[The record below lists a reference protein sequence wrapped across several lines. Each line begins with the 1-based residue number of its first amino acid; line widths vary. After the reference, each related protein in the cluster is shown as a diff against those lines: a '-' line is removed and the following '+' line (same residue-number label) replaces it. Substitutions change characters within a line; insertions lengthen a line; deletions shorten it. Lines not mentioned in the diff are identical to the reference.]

1 MRSHGDTHRVSE
13 GTREIPERRALSRR
27 ALLTAATSTAV
38 GLTAA
43 GAIGVPRAHA
53 ITPDIVLDRTARHQ
67 PIDGFGA
74 SFAGSMERVGKDP
87 AFDDTRAEIVD
98 LLFSPETGIGLNI
111 ARMQIGCFS
120 KSQRPGEGNTTIFSH
135 WQEEE
140 GPFNW
145 ASDRSQVWAAQR
157 ALSINPDVTFAATP
171 WSAPYWM
178 KDINSCRG
186 ILDGVEGHLKPD
198 YYDTY
203 GTYLAAYVKHY
214 PIEHGIPIDYLSIQ
228 NEPGVRAS
236 YQGCIW
242 TYEEY
247 AQGLKA
253 VAAELAEEGLSPKLF
268 GSEDGGFWRTKQNI
282 EHLHANAEAWDSLD
296 VVASHSYGV
305 PVQAWKQS
313 MITHGKPFWMT
324 ERTEYGAT
332 YRHALD
338 MAERVFWM
346 LTAHNARAYLY
357 WLGVVYPSRNDLTGP
372 VALIGANEQGEYAP
386 NKKYYMMGHYSKF
399 IGRGHVR
406 IDASGSN
413 DDFLV
418 AAFTNPAARRAVTVI
433 INRGASSVTKTI
445 GGLEGRALHQY
456 RTSEAENLRKLRT
469 IRITEDGQAT
479 VTVPR
484 DSVVTLVELGRQRA

>member
-1 MRSHGDTHRVSE
+1 MTQHENSTG
-13 GTREIPERRALSRR
+13 LSRR
-27 ALLTAATSTAV
+27 TLLSSAGIAAGGAA
-38 GLTAA
+38 AA
-43 GAIGVPRAHA
+43 GAFGVPRAHA
-53 ITPDIVLDRTARHQ
+53 VTPDIVLDRSVRHQ

-87 AFDDTRAEIVD
+87 AFDDTRADIVD
-98 LLFSPETGIGLNI
+98 LLYSPTQGIGLNI

-120 KSQRPGEGNTTIFSH
+120 RSQRPGEGNTTIFSH
-135 WQEEE
+135 WQEED

-145 ASDRSQVWAAQR
+145 TSDKSQVWAAQH
-157 ALSINPDVTFAATP
+157 ALSVNPDVTFVATP

-203 GTYLAAYVKHY
+203 GTYLAAYVKNY
-214 PIEHGIPIDYLSIQ
+214 PIEHGIPIDYVSIQ

-242 TYEEY
+242 TVDEY

-253 VAAELAEEGLSPKLF
+253 VAAKFEEEGLSAKLF
-268 GSEDGGFWRTKQNI
+268 GSEDGGFQRTKQNV
-282 EHLHANAEAWDSLD
+282 EYLHADPDAWDCLD
-296 VVASHSYGV
+296 IVASHCYGV
-305 PVQAWKQS
+305 PVQAWRQS
-313 MITHGKPFWMT
+313 METHGKPFWMT
-324 ERTEYGAT
+324 ERTEYAAAYT
-332 YRHALD
+332 NALD
-338 MAERVFWM
+338 VAERMFWM
-346 LTAHNARAYLY
+346 LTAHNAQAYLY
-357 WLGVVYPSRNDLTGP
+357 WLGVIYPSRNDLTGP

-386 NKKYYMMGHYSKF
+386 NKKFYMMGHYSKF

-406 IDASGSN
+406 IDASGST

-418 AAFTNPAARRAVTVI
+418 TSFTNPAGHRAVTVI
-433 INRGASSVTKTI
+433 INRSGGSLTRTI

-456 RTSEAENLRKLRT
+456 RTSENENENIKQLDS
-469 IRITEDGQAT
+469 IRVTDDGQAT
-479 VTVPR
+479 VTIPAN
-484 DSVVTLVELGRQRA
+484 SVVTLVELGGRP